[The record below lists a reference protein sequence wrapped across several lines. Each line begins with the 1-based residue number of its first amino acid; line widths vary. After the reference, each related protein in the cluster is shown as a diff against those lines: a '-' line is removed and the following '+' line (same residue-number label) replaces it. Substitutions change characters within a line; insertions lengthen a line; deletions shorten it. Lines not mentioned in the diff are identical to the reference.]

1 MFEPSWTSPP
11 GETALDLMVEQG
23 LSPTRLAEAFDWTDY
38 EITSL
43 LSGRTAV
50 DGEIAGLLS
59 RFVGGT
65 PEFWCER
72 ERHFSNSIARVAEA
86 ADSQTVRQWLTS
98 LPARDMEKRGW
109 IASQLDQEKRL
120 CDALR
125 FFGVTSID
133 RWQEKYQNWGRQV
146 PLRTSGAFELSVHSL
161 AAWLRR
167 GEVQASVDRLSEWNP
182 ELYGDSLFAIREL
195 TRKRDP
201 QTFLPSLRERC
212 GKAGVAVVIAETPA
226 KCPVSGATFFGNTGN
241 PVVMISCR
249 HKTDDQF
256 WFTFFH
262 ESAHLLLHSEEDCFL
277 ELEHECGSD
286 TEREANAFAAETLV
300 PRKYHQ
306 EMFSLGSN
314 AKKIIRFARDVGV
327 SPGIVVGQMQYYG
340 ILRHNQ
346 QRRLKRSYSLQDG
359 VVSLERR

>member
-125 FFGVTSID
+125 FFGVTWID
-133 RWQEKYQNWGRQV
+133 RWQEK
-146 PLRTSGAFELSVHSL
+146 
-161 AAWLRR
+161 
-167 GEVQASVDRLSEWNP
+167 
-182 ELYGDSLFAIREL
+182 
-195 TRKRDP
+195 
-201 QTFLPSLRERC
+201 
-212 GKAGVAVVIAETPA
+212 
-226 KCPVSGATFFGNTGN
+226 
-241 PVVMISCR
+241 
-249 HKTDDQF
+249 
-256 WFTFFH
+256 
-262 ESAHLLLHSEEDCFL
+262 
-277 ELEHECGSD
+277 
-286 TEREANAFAAETLV
+286 
-300 PRKYHQ
+300 
-306 EMFSLGSN
+306 
-314 AKKIIRFARDVGV
+314 
-327 SPGIVVGQMQYYG
+327 
-340 ILRHNQ
+340 
-346 QRRLKRSYSLQDG
+346 
-359 VVSLERR
+359 